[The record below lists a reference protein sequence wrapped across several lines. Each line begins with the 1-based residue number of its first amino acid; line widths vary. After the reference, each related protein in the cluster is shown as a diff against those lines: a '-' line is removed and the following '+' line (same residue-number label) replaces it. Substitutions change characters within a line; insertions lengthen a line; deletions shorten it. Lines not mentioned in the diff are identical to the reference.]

1 MARKSRAERFA
12 PLEDES
18 IRQQIPKKILP
29 LIEQLVTEQCV
40 PVTAALTLRMKLLE
54 IQVRELEQR
63 LNKLD
68 PQPPS
73 PMATVF
79 LTTWPAELTTL
90 ARRPST
96 RRAIPRILGKTMTTR
111 TTKSHSERDVG
122 KDGVVFGQPQ
132 AVDRAEPFP
141 VAATAPGYKSGNGRR
156 NRPKSTQETSTS
168 GRLAGSLL
176 YSTVRPRQFIVVPL
190 NQPPEKPARAGC
202 THHSN
207 RRPLPQAT
215 PLPRCRLRPQPHPTT
230 DYRRLRATPQPPDL
244 SIGPMASQPFRCGD
258 CARHHP

>member
-73 PMATVF
+73 PDDHRLSDA
-79 LTTWPAELTTL
+79 WPAE
-90 ARRPST
+90 
-96 RRAIPRILGKTMTTR
+96 
-111 TTKSHSERDVG
+111 
-122 KDGVVFGQPQ
+122 
-132 AVDRAEPFP
+132 AE
-141 VAATAPGYKSGNGRR
+141 
-156 NRPKSTQETSTS
+156 ETSETPDYTD
-168 GRLAGSLL
+168 GDSLD
-176 YSTVRPRQFIVVPL
+176 PWEDNDDEDDEI
-190 NQPPEKPARAGC
+190 
-202 THHSN
+202 
-207 RRPLPQAT
+207 
-215 PLPRCRLRPQPHPTT
+215 
-230 DYRRLRATPQPPDL
+230 
-244 SIGPMASQPFRCGD
+244 PF
-258 CARHHP
+258 